1 MFLCQVF
8 CLFTIFLSF
17 QDDLSGIK
25 EQLFPEFLPDDAY
38 PFGAP
43 LFMET
48 PRPCSPL
55 AQTEFQAFEE
65 VIINVLHYNL
75 EVTQVS
81 YWHGFL
87 SDHACSFLDR

>member
-65 VIINVLHYNL
+65 VIINVLQLGSN
-75 EVTQVS
+75 T
-81 YWHGFL
+81 GFL
-87 SDHACSFLDR
+87 LAWFSFRSCLQLP